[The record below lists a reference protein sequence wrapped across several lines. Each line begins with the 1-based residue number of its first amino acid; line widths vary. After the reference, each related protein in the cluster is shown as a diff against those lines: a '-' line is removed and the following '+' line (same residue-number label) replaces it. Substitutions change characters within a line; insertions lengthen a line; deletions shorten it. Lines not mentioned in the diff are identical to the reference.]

1 MSEQEFVIALVAI
14 VAGTGITIFLLH
26 TIVSFVKFLIGSRS
40 TKSSGELVTKQEF
53 EEMRGRLERRMQ
65 TLEAIVIDEEHAQ
78 RKQIELDPDSYEAP
92 ASGLK
97 NKLKTR

>member
-1 MSEQEFVIALVAI
+1 MSEQEFVLALVAI
-14 VAGTGITIFLLH
+14 VAGTGITIFILH
-26 TIVSFVKFLIGSRS
+26 SIVSFVKLLFGNRA
-40 TKSSGELVTKQEF
+40 TKANPDHVTKQEL

-65 TLEAIVIDEEHAQ
+65 TLEAIVIDEDPAQ
-78 RKQIELDPDSYEAP
+78 LKQIDFDPDSYEAP

>member
-14 VAGTGITIFLLH
+14 VAGTGLTFFILH
-26 TIVSFVKFLIGSRS
+26 SIVSFAKLMFGNRA
-40 TKSSGELVTKQEF
+40 TKASAELVTKQEF

-65 TLEAIVIDEEHAQ
+65 TLEAIVIDEEHEQ